1 MRTDGGPLDGTAGK
15 AAARTVRRIRRGPII
30 TVSSMRRKSERLGA
44 WDWA

>member
-1 MRTDGGPLDGTAGK
+1 MRANGGPLGGTAGE
-15 AAARTVRRIRRGPII
+15 AAARAVRQMRRGPII